1 MCCNFVSICTEI
13 LTSRHPYMAFWHA
26 IQCKGLI
33 HVFRSITLVIMGP
46 ELPNLVEVKLGAN
59 KRSPYY
65 RGHTPL
71 MLIGQQFL
79 LNIFGSKGPRATKL
93 GEREIRDR
101 NLTASVLIGQQ
112 YLLSIFGCKCLRDA
126 EHSMLPSLC

>member
-1 MCCNFVSICTEI
+1 
-13 LTSRHPYMAFWHA
+13 
-26 IQCKGLI
+26 
-33 HVFRSITLVIMGP
+33 MGP

-71 MLIGQQFL
+71 MLSGLQFL

-93 GEREIRDR
+93 GEREIRGP
-101 NLTASVLIGQQ
+101 LSPCSVHTASVLIGQQ
-112 YLLSIFGCKCLRDA
+112 YLLSILGCKCLRAA
-126 EHSMLPSLC
+126 EHSMLPSYVDIH